1 MYWIWNFGAAFMP
14 IASFRQPSYRFQKSR
29 NCAVVT
35 IDGKD
40 RYLGPYDSP
49 ESHEKYARLI
59 AEWRESQRQA
69 KGSVSPRTD
78 PALSINDMLLAY
90 WKFAKTYY
98 VRDGE
103 PTKELTSMQ
112 EAIRPLRKLY
122 GRTEARQFGP
132 KALKAVRQDL
142 IDGDLSRKVTNH
154 RINRIKR
161 IFKWAVAEELV
172 PPASLHGL
180 QAVTGLRFGRTEARE
195 TDPVK
200 PVADEWVTP
209 ILPYVAPQV
218 ATMIQ
223 LQRLTGMRP
232 CEVVLM
238 RESDIDRSGP
248 VWVYEP
254 HHHKNRWRGHR
265 RLIPLGPKAQAMLA
279 AFSKRPSAAYIFSA
293 KEAEDAR
300 NANRKQNRKTPM
312 TPSQAKRK
320 PKAKPKRAKKDR
332 YTVDSYRRAIEYG
345 IKAANKDRKEDAQI
359 GHWYPL
365 QLRHTRATEVRRLF
379 GLEAAQV
386 SLGHARAD
394 VTEVYAEKNLELA
407 TKIAAE
413 TG

>member
-1 MYWIWNFGAAFMP
+1 MP
-14 IASFRQPSYRFQKSR
+14 HSSPRQPSYRFHKAR

-35 IDGKD
+35 INGKNH
-40 RYLGPYDSP
+40 YLGPYDSP
-49 ESHEKYARLI
+49 ESHEEYARLI
-59 AEWRESQRQA
+59 AEWRAGQKQLN
-69 KGSVSPRTD
+69 GSVAPRTD
-78 PALSINDMLLAY
+78 PDMSINDMILSY

-122 GRTEARQFGP
+122 GRTQARQFGP
-132 KALKAVRQDL
+132 KALKAVRQHM
-142 IDGDLSRKVTNH
+142 IDSDLSRRVTNH

-172 PPASLHGL
+172 PPSILHGL

-195 TDPVK
+195 TEPVK
-200 PVADEWVTP
+200 PVMDEWVTP
-209 ILPYVAPQV
+209 ILPHVAPQV
-218 ATMIQ
+218 AAMIQ

-238 RESDIDRSGP
+238 RECDIDRSGP

-254 HHHKNRWRGHR
+254 YHHKNQWRGHR
-265 RLIPLGPKAQAMLA
+265 RMIPLGPKSQAILTT
-279 AFSKRPSAAYIFSA
+279 FPPRSAETYIFSP
-293 KEAEDAR
+293 KEAESLR
-300 NANRKQNRKTPM
+300 NARRKQNRKTPM

-332 YTVDSYRRAIEYG
+332 YGVDSYRRAIEYG
-345 IKAANKDRKEDAQI
+345 IKLANKERKEDEKI

-407 TKIAAE
+407 ARIAAE